1 MSRIIIVGGGFAGV
15 KCARIVRRRL
25 SRREHQ
31 VVLFDRQNHMVFH
44 PLLAEVAGA
53 SINPDAVAAPLRQ
66 LLPRVSCRTEDVLRI
81 ELDQNQLAYR
91 GHDGLVRTMS
101 YDHVVIAPGRSVN
114 LGLIPGMA
122 DHCFPLKTIGDAMAI
137 RAHVMQQLE
146 AAEVA
151 DDHDRKAWYLSFLVV
166 GGGFSGVEAAG
177 ELNDLANES
186 HRFFRNINREDI
198 HVRIIHSRDQLLPEV
213 SQRLR
218 EFARVKMDEA
228 GVDVLLGTGVAFATG
243 EGVTLADGRT
253 ICGATVICTIGTTA
267 SPVVERLAVPKQGG
281 RLVTDP
287 DMRLTGRQNAWAI
300 GDCGW
305 IINAHDGAPS
315 PPTGQFAERQGRQ
328 AAENLVRVLRGEPTR
343 PFRFKNLGQLCSIG
357 GRRAVAEIFG
367 VRLSGFLAWFL
378 WRTIYLSKLPSWPRR
393 LKVAFDW
400 TWELV
405 FSRDL
410 AFLKTEQTDRVS
422 RAYYQEH
429 DYVFRQG
436 DPAANFFVIES
447 GEVEVLRQAEDGSEE
462 VLALLGPGDFFGE
475 MALIEE
481 RPRNASV
488 RARAPTEIVV
498 MGKEVFSRISGS
510 MASFRALI
518 ADVMK
523 RRSANVWHGLPTARD
538 FLSRQPLSTFVQPLP
553 TDPLDTEATFER
565 AITLFSEKVVR
576 FSCIVD
582 PQDHLIGIVT
592 RSDLLRAL
600 ASGASRDTPVRDF
613 MRADPITVSLV
624 DSSLVAAD
632 TMRRCELTWLP
643 VVRDTDDR
651 RLEGYVRAE
660 RLLYSFWQ
668 DSARENR
675 DTGGESR
682 VENKA
687 EG

>member
-15 KCARIVRRRL
+15 KCARTLRRRL
-25 SRREHQ
+25 SRREHE

-81 ELDQNQLAYR
+81 ELDQRQLAYR
-91 GHDGLVRTMS
+91 GHDGQVRTMS
-101 YDHVVIAPGRSVN
+101 YDQVVIAPGRSVN

-137 RAHVMQQLE
+137 RAHVMQQFE

-151 DDHDRKAWYLSFLVV
+151 DDPDRKAWYLSFLVV
-166 GGGFSGVEAAG
+166 GGGFSGVETAG
-177 ELNDLANES
+177 ELNDLAHES
-186 HRFFRNINREDI
+186 HRFFRNINRDDI
-198 HVRIIHSRDQLLPEV
+198 HVRIIHSRDQLLPEI
-213 SQRLR
+213 SPGLR
-218 EFARVKMDEA
+218 EFARVKMDQA
-228 GVDVLLGTGVAFATG
+228 GVDVMLGTGVEFATG

-253 ICGATVICTIGTTA
+253 IRGATVVCTIGTMV
-267 SPVVERLAVPKQGG
+267 SPVVERLAVPKNGG

-300 GDCGW
+300 GDCAY

-328 AAENLVRVLRGEPTR
+328 AADNLVRVLRGEPTR

-367 VRLSGFLAWFL
+367 VRMSGFLAWFL
-378 WRTIYLSKLPSWPRR
+378 WRTVYLSKLPSWSRR

-410 AFLKTEQTDRVS
+410 AFLKTEQTERVS
-422 RAYYQEH
+422 RAYFQAH

-447 GEVEVLRQAEDGSEE
+447 GEVEVLRQGDDGATE

-475 MALIEE
+475 MALIED
-481 RPRNASV
+481 RPRNASI
-488 RARAPTEIVV
+488 RARTPTEVVV
-498 MGKEVFSRISGS
+498 MGKEVFSRISGA

-523 RRSANVWHGLPTARD
+523 RRSANVWHGLPAARD

-553 TDPLDTEATFER
+553 SDPLDTEATFER
-565 AITLFSEKVVR
+565 AITLFSEKAVR

-582 PQDHLIGIVT
+582 QADRLIGIVT

-613 MRADPITVSLV
+613 MRADPVTVSLA

-651 RLEGYVRAE
+651 RLAGYVRAE
-660 RLLYSFWQ
+660 QLLYSFWQ
-668 DSARENR
+668 DAARKDR
-675 DTGGESR
+675 DTAGDSR
-682 VENKA
+682 N
-687 EG
+687 